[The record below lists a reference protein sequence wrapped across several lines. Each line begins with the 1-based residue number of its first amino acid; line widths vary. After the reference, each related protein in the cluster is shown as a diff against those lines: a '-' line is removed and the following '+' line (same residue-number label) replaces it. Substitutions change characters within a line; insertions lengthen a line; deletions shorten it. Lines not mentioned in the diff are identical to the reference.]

1 VTITRSLAEP
11 TAKRLANISSV
22 FLRLALG
29 VSFLSAVGD
38 RFGFWGAFGQSHVA
52 WGDFSHFIA
61 YTAKLNWFMPS
72 ATIPVLAWAS
82 TCAEIL
88 LGVALVLGA
97 FTRVAAFLSGLLLL
111 LFALVMTFAVGLE
124 VPLSLSVFSA
134 SAGAFLLATC
144 GEYSWSLDSVL
155 RRRLGRSG

>member
-1 VTITRSLAEP
+1 MTITRSLAEP

-61 YTAKLNWFMPS
+61 YTARLN
-72 ATIPVLAWAS
+72 
-82 TCAEIL
+82 
-88 LGVALVLGA
+88 
-97 FTRVAAFLSGLLLL
+97 
-111 LFALVMTFAVGLE
+111 
-124 VPLSLSVFSA
+124 
-134 SAGAFLLATC
+134 
-144 GEYSWSLDSVL
+144 
-155 RRRLGRSG
+155 